1 MIVYLR
7 NLLRCLYLFFPASS
21 HSCCTKNM
29 FGPCPIHK
37 NMCKQSND
45 QSIENSNESETASRK
60 FIAEKRLKHFGGSV
74 SASTFARPKGD
85 LAPSAKNR
93 NFSSEFHPVRI
104 PTLKCKKSKLPT
116 SNLATCNSSLGLSG
130 AELNASQRSLASYK
144 IPRKNPTSATS
155 SSKSTSTSTSTSSL
169 TATKGKSVGPIILKS
184 CTKSRSPI
192 KSSQS
197 TIRRKNVRFSDAP
210 EESSGILHLLPR
222 EVHKSPVVKTAVH
235 KDDTSGKCENRDPST
250 SSITSSILPNAFNV
264 SNADTSQT
272 QAKVG
277 LRFASKKPS
286 GKVDSS
292 SSTSYPSTT
301 QDFPQV
307 AMQSKAKFAS
317 NEENAHRNPLHNL
330 TTAQTVQTTNIEP
343 SRPVAVVHPTK
354 IDENNSRETSPDAE
368 AAKRRKE
375 VSIVKQ

>member
-1 MIVYLR
+1 MTVYLR
-7 NLLRCLYLFFPASS
+7 NLLGCLYLFFPASS

-29 FGPCPIHK
+29 FGRCPVHK

-74 SASTFARPKGD
+74 SASTFARPKVD
-85 LAPSAKNR
+85 LTSSAKNR

-104 PTLKCKKSKLPT
+104 PTLKCKESKLPT
-116 SNLATCNSSLGLSG
+116 NLAMCNSSLGLSG

-155 SSKSTSTSTSTSSL
+155 SSKSTSTSTSTSNL

-222 EVHKSPVVKTAVH
+222 EVHKSPVVKTAVD

-272 QAKVG
+272 QAKVD

-292 SSTSYPSTT
+292 SSTSHPSTT
-301 QDFPQV
+301 QDFPKV
-307 AMQSKAKFAS
+307 AMRSKAKIAS
-317 NEENAHRNPLHNL
+317 NEENAHRDPLHNL
-330 TTAQTVQTTNIEP
+330 TTAQTVQPTNIEP

-354 IDENNSRETSPDAE
+354 IDENNSRETSQDAE

-375 VSIVKQ
+375 VSIVEQ